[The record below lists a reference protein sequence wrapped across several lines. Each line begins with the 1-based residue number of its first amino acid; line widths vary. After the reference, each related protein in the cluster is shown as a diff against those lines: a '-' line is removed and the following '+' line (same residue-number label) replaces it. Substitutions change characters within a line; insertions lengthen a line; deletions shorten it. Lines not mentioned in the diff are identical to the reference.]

1 MVNFVMSLY
10 LTTKYAG
17 ALWPRTPIMLE
28 GPRMLVAPLFHQAS
42 EFYML
47 ITPGKLRECRQWLV
61 KIGSTP
67 VNGIGRPT

>member
-1 MVNFVMSLY
+1 MTFFILIKHIEVNFLCHCISPQNI
-10 LTTKYAG
+10 AG

-47 ITPGKLRECRQWLV
+47 ITRWET
-61 KIGSTP
+61 S
-67 VNGIGRPT
+67 